1 MKNAKINAIL
11 FALIEVIVASSN
23 DIIWISLSNFVYPSR
38 DQMVILQD
46 SARILQKLSILHDL
60 AEKWLSCKI
69 CQKNGYL
76 ARSARKMV
84 ILQDSCKF
92 VPVELSSYWLLFMQ
106 HISFWPE
113 IYFRISCVFLKKNNK
128 FI

>member
-1 MKNAKINAIL
+1 MTATEIFTQKTVLTWPAAYGSQHKVYFQKNTNI
-11 FALIEVIVASSN
+11 ASYKHVGPKN
-23 DIIWISLSNFVYPSR
+23 HLYCRFIRYPSR

-46 SARILQKLSILHDL
+46 SARILQKLSILQDQ

-84 ILQDSCKF
+84 ILQDS
-92 VPVELSSYWLLFMQ
+92 
-106 HISFWPE
+106 
-113 IYFRISCVFLKKNNK
+113 
-128 FI
+128 